1 MESETTRDCF
11 RECMLIPF
19 VFIPVSGLMGIVVHV
34 VKLEWVMG
42 VDTLE
47 GVVGVMM
54 MVVLVILLGIMEAV
68 FVHVTPEP
76 MLIDFT
82 TGNDKRVTF
91 VLLKFSFVVEIL
103 QTSLTLVLSLP
114 TTISRFLALLDSILW
129 VLALL
134 ASLLGVGAMMGKGVG
149 FLRETAMRQAV
160 II

>member
-1 MESETTRDCF
+1 
-11 RECMLIPF
+11 MLIPF

-42 VDTLE
+42 VETLE